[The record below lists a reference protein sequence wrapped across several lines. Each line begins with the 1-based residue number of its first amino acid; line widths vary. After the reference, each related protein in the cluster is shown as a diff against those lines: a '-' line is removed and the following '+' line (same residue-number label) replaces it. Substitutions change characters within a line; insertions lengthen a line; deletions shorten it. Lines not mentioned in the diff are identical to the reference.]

1 MGHWPDLSDLS
12 HLSERL
18 TLFRANL
25 EMSLSNWTT
34 IITKRIFEDEEKT
47 NERRGAN
54 MNDNEVTA
62 KGEHTNMIKV
72 QVGGV

>member
-1 MGHWPDLSDLS
+1 
-12 HLSERL
+12 
-18 TLFRANL
+18 
-25 EMSLSNWTT
+25 MSLSNWTT

-47 NERRGAN
+47 NERRGAD